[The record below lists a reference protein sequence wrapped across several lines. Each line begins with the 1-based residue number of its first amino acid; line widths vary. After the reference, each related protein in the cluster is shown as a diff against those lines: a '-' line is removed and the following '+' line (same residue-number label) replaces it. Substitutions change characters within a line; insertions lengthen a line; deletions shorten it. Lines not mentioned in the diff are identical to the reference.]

1 MEQLSVEV
9 AEALRKVRAQRQWK
23 PGRDIAHLR
32 KRQRRGHLLAEAAM
46 ETYNQLIQNLVHAP
60 DSLTYRYPVGEHSY
74 YAVRG
79 KVEQREWLVIFD
91 AQGILETAFPPTD
104 IEGYLTRQGF
114 EYVGT
119 VGEILP

>member
-9 AEALRKVRAQRQWK
+9 AEALRNVRALRQWK
-23 PGRDIAHLR
+23 PGRDVAHLR
-32 KRQRRGHLLAEAAM
+32 KRQRRGHLPAEADM
-46 ETYNQLIQNLVHAP
+46 ETYNQLIQNLVHTL
-60 DSLTYRYPVGEHSY
+60 DSLTYCYPVGEHRY

-79 KVEQREWLVIFD
+79 KVEQREWLIIFD

-104 IEGYLTRQGF
+104 IEGYLNRQGF

-119 VGEILP
+119 VGEILL